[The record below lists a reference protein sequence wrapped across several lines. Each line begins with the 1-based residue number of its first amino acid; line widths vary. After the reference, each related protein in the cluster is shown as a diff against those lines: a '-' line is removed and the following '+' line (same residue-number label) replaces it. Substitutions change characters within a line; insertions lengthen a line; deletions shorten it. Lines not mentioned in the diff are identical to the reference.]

1 MAVLILVLV
10 LVAVAVI
17 AVVVWLVLRQR
28 RSRALQ
34 SQFGPEYDR
43 TVQAVGDRGHAEQ
56 ELAARK
62 QRVEEFALR
71 PLSAVDQ
78 QRFAEAW
85 RNTQARFVDDPRAAT
100 ADADQLIG
108 QVMAARGYPVG
119 DFEARAADLSV
130 DHPTVVSNY
139 RAAHRVGQD
148 AARSQVSTEDLRQA
162 LVHYRSLFDELLETP
177 QATPV
182 EEVGR

>member
-1 MAVLILVLV
+1 MAILVLV
-10 LVAVAVI
+10 LALVAVAAI

-28 RSRALQ
+28 RSHALQ
-34 SQFGPEYDR
+34 SQFGPEYER
-43 TVQAVGDRGHAEQ
+43 TVHAVGDRGHAEQ
-56 ELAARK
+56 ELAARQ
-62 QRVEEFALR
+62 QRVEAFALQ

-78 QRFAEAW
+78 QRFADAW

-100 ADADQLIG
+100 AAADQLIG

-148 AARSQVSTEDLRQA
+148 AARSTVSTENLRQA
-162 LVHYRSLFDELLETP
+162 FVHYRSLFDELLDTS
-177 QATPV
+177 QAVPV
-182 EEVGR
+182 EAGR